1 MAFTPDVDQARGAR
15 DQEHM
20 ALRIHLLSDLHC
32 EFAPFHPGPGVV
44 RNCDVVVLAGDI
56 DKGVR
61 GISWAR
67 KAFPSKPIIYVSG
80 NHEFYGHH
88 WDRLL
93 DELRRE
99 AARWDVH
106 FLEDEAVEIDG
117 IQFLGAALW
126 TDFRYFR
133 DESITSAVRACERGM
148 NDFREI
154 RAAPLPLPAGLT
166 EASVPARV
174 RYGKRLT
181 AQHVRV
187 RHRASV
193 KWLREQ
199 LQIARDQGSR
209 PVVVTHHL
217 PSARSVSPKYA
228 RDELTPAFASHLDD
242 LLPFAQ
248 LWIHGHTHDSIDY
261 VVQAEGRQTR
271 VVCNPRGYPLSRV
284 EAPVF
289 ENRNFNPALLL
300 EI

>member
-1 MAFTPDVDQARGAR
+1 
-15 DQEHM
+15 M

-32 EFAPFHPGPGVV
+32 EFAPFQPDPGAVSD
-44 RNCDVVVLAGDI
+44 CDIVVLAGDI
-56 DKGVR
+56 DLGVR
-61 GISWAR
+61 GVSWAR

-88 WDRLL
+88 WTQLL
-93 DELRRE
+93 DELREE
-99 AARWDVH
+99 AARWGVH
-106 FLEDEAVEIDG
+106 FLEDDAVEIDG
-117 IQFLGAALW
+117 VRFLGSALW

-133 DESITSAVRACERGM
+133 DESVASAVRACERGM
-148 NDFREI
+148 NDFRKI
-154 RAAPLPLPAGLT
+154 RATPLPVSDGPSQTAI
-166 EASVPARV
+166 PARV

-199 LQIARDQGSR
+199 LQIASDQGSR

-217 PSARSVSPKYA
+217 PSARSVSPRFA
-228 RDELTPAFASHLDD
+228 TDELTPAFASHLDD

-261 VVQAEGRQTR
+261 VVQTGERQTR
-271 VVCNPRGYPLSRV
+271 VVCNPRGYPSSRAG
-284 EAPVF
+284 APVF
-289 ENRNFNPALLL
+289 ENRSFNPALLL